1 MFHKK
6 GKVENLKGE
15 GSRGVIVY
23 PADQLQFGASV
34 RKVLYHLLQY
44 QIINKLVHDV
54 H

>member
-1 MFHKK
+1 MFDTK

-34 RKVLYHLLQY
+34 RKIEYFT
-44 QIINKLVHDV
+44 IIM
-54 H
+54 